1 MLKNGA
7 YNIIGA
13 SIRAA
18 AGIITGPVLSR
29 LMGLEEY
36 GIWAL
41 ISSVLAFLTVVEGGL
56 SNAITVFLSRDLSDK
71 DDLKVSETIT
81 ISLIWMLVLAIL
93 ASLFL
98 YSTAGIVIN
107 YFPGLNPTQQQNSV
121 RALQI
126 GCFSVLCQLLQQV
139 FIGIEQ
145 AYHEYKLLSILKTV
159 QFGSLSVGWIISAH
173 LGGGSVTLATWQ
185 LIVTLIILGWH
196 IYVVRALTRDQN
208 LGFLWNNQR
217 ATQIFR
223 YNLAMWLMTI
233 GGILFTRGDRI
244 IVGSVLGPESVAIY
258 AIVSDVAS
266 GINFLVAQ
274 PIQPFLPVVS
284 RLALDHISLQAL
296 QNKFK
301 QVIQINIC
309 MAVWSG
315 SLVLIFSPLVISYV
329 VGLKSS
335 EYNTALFCLQALAM
349 ITTIQS
355 LCNTGYYVLMSQDVR
370 YLASVLFVGGFSSI
384 LLIYLGSL
392 GYGLVGSIIGNV
404 GYNIMIICTFKSA
417 ENFGISYRLT
427 FIYMAFPIFL
437 FFMTFAMNH
446 IFYFPHSIFSFLLV
460 VQCCVVLTWFAF
472 QNNVRLPTIIRS
484 LGR

>member
-13 SIRAA
+13 LVRAA
-18 AGIITGPVLSR
+18 AGVITGPVLSR

-145 AYHEYKLLSILKTV
+145 AYHGYKILSILKTV
-159 QFGSLSVGWIISAH
+159 QFGSLSLGWIISAH

-185 LIVTLIILGWH
+185 LVVTLIILGWH
-196 IYVVRALTRDQN
+196 IYVVRALTRDHN
-208 LGFLWNNQR
+208 LGFIWNNQR
-217 ATQIFR
+217 AAQIFR

-233 GGILFTRGDRI
+233 GGMLFTRGDRI

-284 RLALDHISLQAL
+284 RFGLDHASLHAL
-296 QNKFK
+296 KDKFR
-301 QVIQINIC
+301 QVIQINSC

-329 VGLKSS
+329 VGLKGS
-335 EYNTALFCLQALAM
+335 EYNTALFCLQALAL

-355 LCNTGYYVLMSQDVR
+355 LCNTGYYVLMSQDVT

-384 LLIYLGSL
+384 VLIYLGSL
-392 GYGLVGSIIGNV
+392 GYGLVGSIIGNF
-404 GYNIMIICTFKSA
+404 GYNIMTICTFKSA
-417 ENFGISYRLT
+417 EKFGISYRLT

-437 FFMTFAMNH
+437 FSMTSAMNY

>member
-1 MLKNGA
+1 MLKNGV

-13 SIRAA
+13 SLRAV
-18 AGIITGPVLSR
+18 AGIITGPVMSR

-56 SNAITVFLSRDLSDK
+56 SNAITVFLSRDIADK
-71 DDLKVSETIT
+71 DDLKISETIT

-93 ASLFL
+93 ASLVL

-107 YFPGLNPTQQQNSV
+107 YFPGLSSTQQHNSV

-145 AYHEYKLLSILKTV
+145 AYHEYKLLSFLKTV

-173 LGGGSVTLATWQ
+173 LDGGLVTLATWQ
-185 LIVTLIILGWH
+185 LVVTLIVLGWH
-196 IYVVRALTRDQN
+196 IYVVRALTKDHN
-208 LGFLWNNQR
+208 LQFLWNNQR

-244 IVGSVLGPESVAIY
+244 VVGSVLGPESLAIY

-284 RLALDHISLQAL
+284 RLALDSTSLHAL
-296 QNKFK
+296 QNKFR
-301 QVIQINIC
+301 QVIQINSC

-315 SLVLIFSPLVISYV
+315 SLVLIFSPLVISYA
-329 VGLKSS
+329 VGLKAS
-335 EYNTALFCLQALAM
+335 EYNTALFCLQVLAL

-370 YLASVLFVGGFSSI
+370 YLASILFIGGFSCI

-392 GYGLVGSIIGNV
+392 GYGLVGSIIGNF
-404 GYNIMIICTFKSA
+404 GYNIMTICTFKSA
-417 ENFGISYRLT
+417 KKFGISYRLT
-427 FIYMAFPIFL
+427 FTYMAFPMFL
-437 FFMTFAMNH
+437 FFMTFAMNY

-460 VQCCVVLTWFAF
+460 LQCCVVLTWFAF
-472 QNNVRLPTIIRS
+472 QNNIRIPTIIRS

>member
-1 MLKNGA
+1 MLKNGV

-13 SIRAA
+13 SLRAV

-56 SNAITVFLSRDLSDK
+56 SNAITVFLSRDIADK
-71 DDLKVSETIT
+71 DDLKISETIT
-81 ISLIWMLVLAIL
+81 ISLTWMLVLAIL
-93 ASLFL
+93 ASVFL

-107 YFPGLNPTQQQNSV
+107 YFPGLSSTQQHNSI

-145 AYHEYKLLSILKTV
+145 AYHEYKLLSFLKTL
-159 QFGSLSVGWIISAH
+159 QFGSLSIGWIISAH

-185 LIVTLIILGWH
+185 LVVTLIVLGWH
-196 IYVVRALTRDQN
+196 IYVVRALTRDHN

-217 ATQIFR
+217 ASQIFR

-244 IVGSVLGPESVAIY
+244 VVGSVLGPESLAIY

-284 RLALDHISLQAL
+284 RLALDPTSLHTL
-296 QNKFK
+296 QNKFR
-301 QVIQINIC
+301 QVIQINSC

-315 SLVLIFSPLVISYV
+315 SLILIFSPLVISYA
-329 VGLKSS
+329 VGLKGS
-335 EYNTALFCLQALAM
+335 EYNTALFCLQALAL

-355 LCNTGYYVLMSQDVR
+355 LCNTGYYVLMSQNIR
-370 YLASVLFVGGFSSI
+370 LLSFLLFSSGF
-384 LLIYLGSL
+384 LSLFLIYLGS
-392 GYGLVGSIIGNV
+392 
-404 GYNIMIICTFKSA
+404 
-417 ENFGISYRLT
+417 ISYRLT
-427 FIYMAFPIFL
+427 GAVLGNLGFMMMVISTFIFAKKFGLNYKVTFSCIATPVFP
-437 FFMTFAMNH
+437 
-446 IFYFPHSIFSFLLV
+446 FLLV
-460 VQCCVVLTWFAF
+460 CLLNF
-472 QNNVRLPTIIRS
+472 S
-484 LGR
+484 LGATHTVFSCLLVFQSIFAMIWFFNTNNKLTSFSTY